1 MVSKRSEIVMSL
13 AKALDMYAN
22 YYKECESYGK
32 IPASFYDWLNINLM
46 VIDDDGLLVSFGYND
61 PDEFYTTISDGLM
74 DHDITGLGQD
84 ELYDIAI
91 KCLDNSITKSYSRG
105 R

>member
-1 MVSKRSEIVMSL
+1 MSL

-22 YYKECESYGK
+22 YYKECESDGK
-32 IPASFYDWLNINLM
+32 IPSSFYDRLNINLM
-46 VIDDDGLLVSFGYND
+46 VINDDGLLVSHGYSD

-74 DHDITGLGQD
+74 NHDINGLNQD
-84 ELYDIAI
+84 KLYDIAI
-91 KCLDNSITKSYSRG
+91 ECLDNSITKSHGRG

>member
-1 MVSKRSEIVMSL
+1 MTL

-22 YYKECESYGK
+22 YYKECESDGK

-46 VIDDDGLLVSFGYND
+46 VINDDGLLVSYGYSD

-74 DHDITGLGQD
+74 DHDINGLNQD
-84 ELYDIAI
+84 KLYDIAI
-91 KCLDNSITKSYSRG
+91 ECLDNSITQSHGHR